1 MNHAESRPK
10 YESAAYIIDTYLAST
25 GASRTNISPDK
36 IPWSLLRTLIAET
49 YGGKIDNEADFAV
62 LRQLV
67 ESTMTPHA
75 YNDGHKLVE
84 GGDSGGDLIV
94 PEGTSMRAFR
104 DWVDALPEREPP
116 TYLGLPMN
124 AEKLLLVGLGK
135 GVMED
140 LRRVGEGIEDAEQGE

>member
-1 MNHAESRPK
+1 
-10 YESAAYIIDTYLAST
+10 
-25 GASRTNISPDK
+25 
-36 IPWSLLRTLIAET
+36 
-49 YGGKIDNEADFAV
+49 
-62 LRQLV
+62 
-67 ESTMTPHA
+67 MTPHA

-84 GGDSGGDLIV
+84 GGETGGDLIV
-94 PEGTSMRAFR
+94 PEGTSMRTFR

-140 LRRVGEGIEDAEQGE
+140 LRRVGEGIEDGEQSGS